1 MSFCSELKNDLCIE
15 KQSGCCQ
22 VAECYGFML
31 FGRSF
36 SFKNISLITENEK
49 ISARY
54 IKYLKKN
61 FAIIPAVKKTGKKVT
76 IYNISVTDPNSCA
89 SVMSAFGYNGA
100 DLLSI
105 NHDVFKRDCCFG
117 SFIRGAFL
125 ACGQMSD
132 PYKNYH
138 TEFVI
143 RDFTLALEFYSLLIS
158 RGLSPKRSMRGNST
172 VIYFNQSETIEELL
186 TLMGAN
192 KKVLEFIE
200 VQVTKTI
207 RNKEN
212 RKSNLEMGNIGK
224 QVDASFAQCR
234 AIDVLIKA
242 GKLEALSDELYSV
255 AMLRKENPGASLSEL
270 CRLSGEAITR
280 SGLNHRLKKIMEMAE
295 KLIKEQKNDD

>member
-1 MSFCSELKNDLCIE
+1 MSFCSELKNDLCFE
-15 KQSGCCQ
+15 KQPSCCQ

-36 SFKNISLITENEK
+36 SYKNISLITENEN
-49 ISARY
+49 ISGRY
-54 IKYLKKN
+54 IKFLKKN
-61 FAIIPAVKKTGKKVT
+61 FAIIPSVKKTGKKVT
-76 IYNISVTDPNSCA
+76 IYNISVTEPAQCA
-89 SVMSAFGYNGA
+89 LVMSAFGYDGS

-132 PYKNYH
+132 PFKNYH

-143 RDFTLALEFYSLLIS
+143 RDFTLALELYTLLQS

-192 KKVLEFIE
+192 RKVLEFID

-224 QVDASFAQCR
+224 QVDASIVQCS
-234 AIDVLIKA
+234 AIDYLSA
-242 GKLEALSDELYSV
+242 TGKLETLSDELYSV
-255 AMLRKENPGASLSEL
+255 AMLRKENPAASLNEL
-270 CRLSGEAITR
+270 ARLYGESITR
-280 SGLNHRLKKIMEMAE
+280 SGLNHRLKKIIDIAE
-295 KLIKEQKNDD
+295 GLKSGEK

>member
-15 KQSGCCQ
+15 KRSGCCQ

-295 KLIKEQKNDD
+295 KLIEEQKNDD

>member
-1 MSFCSELKNDLCIE
+1 MSFCSELKNDLCFE
-15 KQSGCCQ
+15 KQPSCCQ

-36 SFKNISLITENEK
+36 SYKNISLITENEN
-49 ISARY
+49 ISGRY
-54 IKYLKKN
+54 IKFLKKN

-76 IYNISVTDPNSCA
+76 IYNIAVTEPQKCA
-89 SVMSAFGYNGA
+89 AVMSAFGYNGA
-100 DLLSI
+100 DLLTI

-132 PYKNYH
+132 PFKNYH

-143 RDFTLALEFYSLLIS
+143 RDFTLALEFFSLLQS
-158 RGLSPKRSMRGNST
+158 RGLSPKRSMRGNNT

-192 KKVLEFIE
+192 RKVLEFID

-212 RKSNLEMGNIGK
+212 RKNNLEIGNIGK
-224 QVDASFAQCR
+224 QVDASIVQCN
-234 AIDVLIKA
+234 AIEYLSDK
-242 GKLEALSDELYSV
+242 GKLETLSDELYSV
-255 AMLRKENPGASLSEL
+255 AMLRKENPAASLSEL
-270 CRLSGEAITR
+270 ARLYGRSITR
-280 SGLNHRLKKIMEMAE
+280 SGLNHRLKKIIDIAE
-295 KLIKEQKNDD
+295 NLKKGN

>member
-1 MSFCSELKNDLCIE
+1 MSFCSELKNDLCLE
-15 KQSGCCQ
+15 KQPSCCQ

-36 SFKNISLITENEK
+36 SYKNISLITENEN
-49 ISARY
+49 ISGKY
-54 IKYLKKN
+54 IKYFKKH
-61 FAIIPAVKKTGKKVT
+61 FAIIPAVKKKGKKVT
-76 IYNISVTDPNSCA
+76 IYNISVTDKKQCA
-89 SVMSAFGYNGA
+89 AVMAAFGYDGT

-132 PYKNYH
+132 PFKNYH

-143 RDFTLALEFYSLLIS
+143 RDFTLALEFYSLLMS

-192 KKVLEFIE
+192 RKVLEFIDI
-200 VQVTKTI
+200 QVTKTI

-224 QVDASFAQCR
+224 QVDASIIQCK
-234 AIDVLIKA
+234 AIDFLHQK
-242 GKLEALSDELYSV
+242 GKLETLSEELYSV
-255 AMLRKENPGASLSEL
+255 AMLRKENPAASLSEL
-270 CRLSGEAITR
+270 CRLCGESISR
-280 SGLNHRLKKIMEMAE
+280 SGLNHRLKKIIDIAE
-295 KLIKEQKNDD
+295 KMKSGE

>member
-1 MSFCSELKNDLCIE
+1 MSFCSELKNDLCFE
-15 KQSGCCQ
+15 KQSNCCS

-36 SFKNISLITENEK
+36 SYKNISLITENQN
-49 ISARY
+49 IANRY
-54 IKYLKKN
+54 IKFFKKN
-61 FAIIPAVKKTGKKVT
+61 FAIIPAVKKTGKKVE
-76 IYNISVTDPNSCA
+76 IYNISVNDSKQCSA
-89 SVMSAFGYNGA
+89 VMSAFGYDGN
-100 DLLSI
+100 DYLSI
-105 NHDVFKRDCCFG
+105 NHDVFKRECCFG

-158 RGLSPKRSMRGNST
+158 RGLSPKRSMRGTTT
-172 VIYFNQSETIEELL
+172 VIYFNQSETIEELI

-212 RKSNLEMGNIGK
+212 RKNNLEMGNIGK
-224 QVDASFAQCR
+224 QVDASLNQR
-234 AIDVLIKA
+234 MAIEYLESK
-242 GKLEALSDELYSV
+242 GKLETLSEELYSV
-255 AMLRKENPGASLSEL
+255 ALLRKENPDASLSEL
-270 CRLSGEAITR
+270 CKLCSESITR
-280 SGLNHRLKKIMEMAE
+280 SGLNHRLKKIMDIAE
-295 KLIKEQKNDD
+295 ELKNGDK